1 MAEKMKYDVYINDK
15 LEYIDM
21 EAKSEENAIEE
32 AKDLFV
38 VQSEIGQEGENTEI
52 NLSDYTFRAVKKS

>member
-1 MAEKMKYDVYINDK
+1 MAQKNKYDVYINDK

-38 VQSEIGQEGENTEI
+38 VQSEIGQEGENIEV
-52 NLSDYTFRAVKKS
+52 NLADYTFRAVKKS

>member
-1 MAEKMKYDVYINDK
+1 MAEKKKYDVYINDK

-38 VQSEIGQEGENTEI
+38 VQSEIGQEGENTEV
-52 NLSDYTFRAVKKS
+52 NLSDYTFRAVEKS

>member
-1 MAEKMKYDVYINDK
+1 MAQKNKYDVYINDK

-38 VQSEIGQEGENTEI
+38 VQSEIGQKGENTEV
-52 NLSDYTFRAVKKS
+52 NLADYTFRAVKKS

>member
-1 MAEKMKYDVYINDK
+1 MAEKNKYDVYINDK

-38 VQSEIGQEGENTEI
+38 VQSEIGQEGENTEV
-52 NLSDYTFRAVKKS
+52 NLSDYTFRAVEKS

>member
-1 MAEKMKYDVYINDK
+1 MAEKHRYDVYINDK
-15 LEYIDM
+15 LEYTDM

-38 VQSEIGQEGENTEI
+38 VQTEIGQEGEKTEV
-52 NLSDYTFRAVKKS
+52 NLADYTFRAVKKS

>member
-1 MAEKMKYDVYINDK
+1 MAEKNKYDVYINDK

-38 VQSEIGQEGENTEI
+38 IQSEIGQEGENTEV

>member
-1 MAEKMKYDVYINDK
+1 MAEKNKYDVYINDK
-15 LEYIDM
+15 LEYINM

-38 VQSEIGQEGENTEI
+38 VQSEIGQEGKDTEI
-52 NLSDYTFRAVKKS
+52 NLADYTFRAVKKS